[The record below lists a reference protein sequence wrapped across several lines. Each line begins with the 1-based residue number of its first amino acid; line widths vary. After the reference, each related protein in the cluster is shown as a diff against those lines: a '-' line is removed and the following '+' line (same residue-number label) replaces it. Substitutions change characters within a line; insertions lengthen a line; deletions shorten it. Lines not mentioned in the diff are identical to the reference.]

1 MSFSTFL
8 CSGTKLSVAHYDQLY
23 VLKQSHGNEIDIVTT
38 QVQRKHVYT
47 LRQALLL
54 DDPYSCRQRLL
65 KYMQAVADEMIL
77 QNVDSSKHPRKW
89 KISSILNEFHELADR
104 TFSVDVPNVQTPSDV
119 LSHVTADMVVAALVE
134 FEKANLDAFVLPG
147 LPKPPGGGPKGLRS
161 KVSAM
166 KRWLEMTSDGSV
178 P

>member
-1 MSFSTFL
+1 MFLWVWMSFSTFL

-65 KYMQAVADEMIL
+65 KWVLLTMSLTFLLVW
-77 QNVDSSKHPRKW
+77 DSCSFLFFPQTHIASCPLICSCVNCLNLLTWMYSFWAPIKEWMCWSREGWPCGAMTTQK
-89 KISSILNEFHELADR
+89 KI
-104 TFSVDVPNVQTPSDV
+104 V
-119 LSHVTADMVVAALVE
+119 LMRFLSC
-134 FEKANLDAFVLPG
+134 
-147 LPKPPGGGPKGLRS
+147 
-161 KVSAM
+161 
-166 KRWLEMTSDGSV
+166 
-178 P
+178 